1 MERFFDGNPIAVI
14 LKLIVLSIVVGIVLA
29 AFGLSPLDLFDR
41 MIRLV
46 ERIYAQ
52 GFQAIEWLWQYFVVG
67 AVIVVPVWFISRL
80 MKSSKSKDQN

>member
-1 MERFFDGNPIAVI
+1 MERFFGGNPIAVI
-14 LKLIVLSIVVGIVLA
+14 LKLIVMSIVVGIVLA
-29 AFGLSPLDLFDR
+29 AFGLSPLDLIDR

-67 AVIVVPVWFISRL
+67 AVIVVPIWFISRL
-80 MKSSKSKDQN
+80 MKSSKSTDRH